1 MGNQGQRQLRKRLTV
16 TQLQMVC
23 LTSESLQDVSTLALL
38 LELLGPGE
46 ARLDLTQIQLAPS
59 LHIEKEAERKVKVQA
74 IAQ

>member
-1 MGNQGQRQLRKRLTV
+1 MGNQGQRQLRKRLRV

-46 ARLDLTQIQLAPS
+46 ARPDLTQIQLAPS